1 MKRFLVS
8 AAIIVSS
15 NAWATQPENPGNG
28 NGNQVHSEN
37 SSSASASASAA
48 SHAAAIGV
56 GIGQGGVG
64 GTGLGGE
71 GGAGGIGGAG
81 GVSSASQSYNV
92 EAIRQSPSVFMNAP
106 APTAPCQATAG
117 GFVSFIAGGGFA
129 ASYTLEQCEIRE
141 TARIAHGIGEQAMAR
156 KILCK
161 AEFAKDLEECR
172 I

>member
-1 MKRFLVS
+1 MKIFVVAVVSVLVS
-8 AAIIVSS
+8 SYANADSAYPQLTNINTVGNGSSLQS
-15 NAWATQPENPGNG
+15 NANMNSNTAISNNEITNKGGTANANSNSSANG
-28 NGNQVHSEN
+28 NG
-37 SSSASASASAA
+37 
-48 SHAAAIGV
+48 
-56 GIGQGGVG
+56 
-64 GTGLGGE
+64 TG
-71 GGAGGIGGAG
+71 
-81 GVSSASQSYNV
+81 NV
-92 EAIRQSPSVFMNAP
+92 TQFDQIRQSPSVFMNAP